1 MSVCPNVLE
10 LRFYGCC
17 HPCSV
22 KTKQLKCLHFLQ
34 LNPKLL
40 KLELMA
46 IQRYALI
53 QAAQS

>member
-1 MSVCPNVLE
+1 MSVCPNVSE